1 MTAKVEERDRRIKLL
16 ERIIHYDTQIF
27 TKMKYAI
34 RYDKMATKMNDAEQ
48 KRSSHKQNKVLEPY
62 YISSKDYEIEFPKEV
77 AGTFHAMKHI
87 NVEIINAE
95 LANCNTTIA
104 NLKILFTENAD
115 QLKQIII
122 VLGKHNSTL
131 EDQIEEIKADHE
143 NLRVRHQLIEEEKRM
158 AVEAMKTELE
168 LLYLET

>member
-1 MTAKVEERDRRIKLL
+1 
-16 ERIIHYDTQIF
+16 
-27 TKMKYAI
+27 
-34 RYDKMATKMNDAEQ
+34 
-48 KRSSHKQNKVLEPY
+48 
-62 YISSKDYEIEFPKEV
+62 
-77 AGTFHAMKHI
+77 MKHI

-131 EDQIEEIKADHE
+131 DDQIEEIKAENE